1 MRMFRPLAVMA
12 VACAVGLLAAPAPAW
27 AHNELRASN
36 PAKNARLATAPVEVT
51 LDFAERLDPRFTTV
65 AVTDPAGKAVTSGK
79 PKVDGV
85 RAVQPL
91 NQPLDPGTYT
101 VAYRVVSVDGHPV
114 RGSHTFTVTTPPTTA
129 PPTAPAGLP
138 AQPASPP
145 TATTTGAPATT
156 AAEPG
161 ALVGDEQDGG
171 GNNLAGLL
179 LGGIALLAIGTGI
192 LLVRQ
197 RRTRQP

>member
-1 MRMFRPLAVMA
+1 MRVFRPLAVLA
-12 VACAVGLLAAPAPAW
+12 VTCAVGLLAAPAPAW

-36 PAKNARLATAPVEVT
+36 PAKGARLATAPVEVT

-65 AVTDPAGKAVTSGK
+65 AVTDAAGKAVTSGK
-79 PKVDGV
+79 PKVEGV

-91 NQPLDPGTYT
+91 NQPLDPGDYT

-114 RGSHTFTVTTPPTTA
+114 RGSHTFTVTAPPTTA
-129 PPTAPAGLP
+129 PPTAPP
-138 AQPASPP
+138 TQPVPSP
-145 TATTTGAPATT
+145 TATTTNAAATT
-156 AAEPG
+156 AAEPE

-171 GNNLAGLL
+171 GNILPGLL
-179 LGGIALLAIGTGI
+179 LGGVAVLAIGTGI

-197 RRTRQP
+197 RRTREP